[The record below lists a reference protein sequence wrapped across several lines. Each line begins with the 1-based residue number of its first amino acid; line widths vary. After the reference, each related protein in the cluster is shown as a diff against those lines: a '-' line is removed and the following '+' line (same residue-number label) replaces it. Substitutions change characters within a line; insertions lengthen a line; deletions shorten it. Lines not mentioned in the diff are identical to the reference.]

1 MTTFSN
7 SLYASLKKEGLQ
19 NWNYLDLQKSSAD
32 FNEFEDLN
40 LEIDN
45 LDEDWFI
52 LELEEQDGT

>member
-52 LELEEQDGT
+52 LELEE